1 MRLLLSL
8 CVASVIS
15 ALACADDAP
24 AKKQFYE
31 LRQYRLKSEEQ
42 ATELDAYLTK
52 ALIPA
57 LRRHGSGP
65 IGVFREVKPS
75 DNPVRFVLIP
85 YESADQVALAV
96 PALSKDETY
105 QAAAADYLK
114 KKDAAFT
121 RIRSELL
128 HAFDCMPQLKV
139 PAQTEGNKDR
149 VFEIRIYESATEQL
163 GDLKVEMFNAGEVP
177 IFLDC
182 GIMPVFLGQAV
193 VGDLLPSLTY
203 MTVYDSMEA
212 KAEAWSKFPKHPD
225 WKKLKVVPKYQGTVS
240 KIHKWE
246 LVPVEG
252 SQL

>member
-1 MRLLLSL
+1 MRLLLSF
-8 CVASVIS
+8 CVAAVTS
-15 ALACADDAP
+15 ALVCADDVP
-24 AKKQFYE
+24 TKKQFYE
-31 LRQYRLKSEEQ
+31 LRQYQLKSEGQ
-42 ATELDAYLTK
+42 AAELDAYLTK

-65 IGVFREVKPS
+65 VGVFREIKAS
-75 DNPVRFVLIP
+75 ENPVRFVLIP
-85 YESADQVALAV
+85 YGSADKVAMAV
-96 PALSKDETY
+96 PALSKDKTY
-105 QAAAADYLK
+105 QEAAAGYLK

-139 PAQTEGNKDR
+139 PSQTEGNKDR
-149 VFEIRIYESATEQL
+149 VFELRIYESATEQL
-163 GDLKVEMFNAGEVP
+163 GNLKVEMFNAGEVP

-212 KAEAWSKFPKHPD
+212 KAEAWSKFPKHPE
-225 WKKLKVVPKYQGTVS
+225 WNKLKVVPKYKGTVS

-246 LVPVEG
+246 LVPVDG

>member
-1 MRLLLSL
+1 MRLFLSVCL
-8 CVASVIS
+8 TVVASTL
-15 ALACADDAP
+15 ALADDAP
-24 AKKQFYE
+24 KKKQFYE
-31 LRQYRLKSEEQ
+31 LRQYQLTSDAQ
-42 ATELDAYLTK
+42 DAELDTYLTN

-57 LRRHGSGP
+57 LRRHGAGP
-65 IGVFREVKPS
+65 IGVFREIKPS
-75 DNPVRFVLIP
+75 DHPVRFVLIP
-85 YESADQVALAV
+85 YDSADQVAAAV
-96 PALSKDETY
+96 PALKKDDQY
-105 QAAAADYLK
+105 Q
-114 KKDAAFT
+114 KDAAEYLSKKNAAFK

-139 PAQTEGNKDR
+139 PSQTKDDQDR
-149 VFEIRIYESATEQL
+149 VFELRIYESATEQL

-182 GIMPVFLGQAV
+182 GIVPVFLGQAV

-225 WKKLKVVPKYQGTVS
+225 WKTLSKLPKYKGTVS
-240 KIHKWE
+240 NIHKWE
-246 LVPVEG
+246 LVPVKG